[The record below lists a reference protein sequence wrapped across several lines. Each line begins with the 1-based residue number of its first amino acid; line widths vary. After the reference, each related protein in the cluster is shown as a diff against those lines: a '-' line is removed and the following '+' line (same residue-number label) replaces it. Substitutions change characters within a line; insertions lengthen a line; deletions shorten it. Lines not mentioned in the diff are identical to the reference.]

1 MSDNDFPEAPKLK
14 PKTLKQICQ
23 DYPRELW
30 WTDGEDGEVKQAP
43 DWILTEAVEELSHI
57 DATEDRNEFVYES
70 LAISGDWAEFSSL
83 LLRHCKENPESELA
97 QFWEKWSKH
106 RVQYLIERAEDTDF
120 MISTAYK
127 EAEVDWNE
135 NSQED
140 WQANE
145 FEIIEIKNYLNRKG
159 E

>member
-97 QFWEKWSKH
+97 QFWDKWSKH
-106 RVQYLIERAEDTDF
+106 RVQAMIELSEEDFTV
-120 MISTAYK
+120 SQAYK
-127 EAEVDWNE
+127 EC
-135 NSQED
+135 QED

-145 FEIIEIKNYLNRKG
+145 FQVYYLNKEG